1 MGVSL
6 SVSQVS
12 VRHNMSN
19 WRSWKRSIVV
29 STLFLIDCM
38 FYVAAFNRDLWNKV
52 FKSLYVEYVVEL
64 DECIG
69 RECVDMLL

>member
-12 VRHNMSN
+12 VRHNVSN
-19 WRSWKRSIVV
+19 WRSLKRSIVV

-38 FYVAAFNRDLWNKV
+38 FNVAGFNRDIWDEV
-52 FKSLYVEYVVEL
+52 FKSL
-64 DECIG
+64 
-69 RECVDMLL
+69 

>member
-12 VRHNMSN
+12 VRHNISN
-19 WRSWKRSIVV
+19 SRSWKRSIVV

-38 FYVAAFNRDLWNKV
+38 FNVAAFNKELWDEV
-52 FKSLYVEYVVEL
+52 FKSL
-64 DECIG
+64 
-69 RECVDMLL
+69 

>member
-19 WRSWKRSIVV
+19 WSSWKRSIVV

-38 FYVAAFNRDLWNKV
+38 FNVAAFNKDLWDEV
-52 FKSLYVEYVVEL
+52 FLKSL
-64 DECIG
+64 
-69 RECVDMLL
+69 